1 MRSVTVPLPN
11 LVPTLMSQFL
21 ELPPI
26 PDDPFAIVK
35 ASRAV
40 LKDRQ
45 VERSEW
51 VKNERH
57 GKVFS
62 ARSEKTEA
70 DYQRDVNRLI
80 SKGGNPWTAA
90 ADTTKLSTWLKRKS
104 ALLYVA
110 EREVDRLLKVQDKL
124 QRGKL
129 ESGSAESKAWFS
141 ALKELHFYSSVLSTR
156 PTPESKP
163 LEVVERRE
171 SKRRLGKLPDDWREV
186 LVGRLPNWKPQAIVQ
201 AVTGCRPS
209 EIGLGVRLIV
219 KQGQLLAHIQGK
231 KTGLYSGQKWRA
243 MSWPLLGA
251 STLVQDLAEM
261 VKKAGGEMMV
271 DYSGHTNSDPAKAF
285 SGAMRQAAARAFPGH
300 KVTITPYSMRHAM
313 ASDLKA
319 SGLSSQEQSAAL
331 GHQVVDT
338 KSTYG
343 SHRQATQGNSAPH
356 RVQAAQAV
364 RGDPTK
370 PPKNTAK
377 MVVSNKLKPN

>member
-1 MRSVTVPLPN
+1 MP
-11 LVPTLMSQFL
+11 
-21 ELPPI
+21 E
-26 PDDPFAIVK
+26 DPFAIVK
-35 ASRAV
+35 EGRAV
-40 LKDRQ
+40 LKARQ
-45 VERSEW
+45 GQNKAWVE
-51 VKNERH
+51 NERK
-57 GKVFS
+57 GKPFP
-62 ARSEKTEA
+62 ARSKATEA
-70 DYQRDVNRLI
+70 DYQRDVDRLI
-80 SKGGNPWTAA
+80 KKGGNPWESAA
-90 ADTTKLSTWLKRKS
+90 NTTKISTWLKRKS

-110 EREVDRLLKVQDKL
+110 EREVDQLLKVQDKL

-129 ESGSAESKAWFS
+129 LAGSAEFKEWVY
-141 ALKELHFYSSVLSTR
+141 ALKSLHFYSSVLSTR
-156 PTPESKP
+156 PESESKP
-163 LEVVERRE
+163 LEVVKRRE
-171 SKRRLGKLPDDWREV
+171 SKRKLGDLPDDWREV

-251 STLVQDLAEM
+251 STLVHDLAKM
-261 VKKAGGEMMV
+261 VKKAGGELVV
-271 DYSGHTNSDPAKAF
+271 DYSGHDNPNPAKAF

-300 KVTITPYSMRHAM
+300 NVTITPYSMRHAM
-313 ASDLKA
+313 SSDLKA

-377 MVVSNKLKPN
+377 MVVLNKLKPN